1 MKLVYNFDSSFKG
14 SKYKMA
20 AKFGQKKCFCYQ
32 INRCA
37 IIISSLNLPKQGIID
52 S

>member
-20 AKFGQKKCFCYQ
+20 AKFGKKMFLLPNQQMCDYYQ
-32 INRCA
+32 
-37 IIISSLNLPKQGIID
+37 
-52 S
+52 

>member
-20 AKFGQKKCFCYQ
+20 AKFGQKSASVTK
-32 INRCA
+32 
-37 IIISSLNLPKQGIID
+37 STDVPLLSVV
-52 S
+52 